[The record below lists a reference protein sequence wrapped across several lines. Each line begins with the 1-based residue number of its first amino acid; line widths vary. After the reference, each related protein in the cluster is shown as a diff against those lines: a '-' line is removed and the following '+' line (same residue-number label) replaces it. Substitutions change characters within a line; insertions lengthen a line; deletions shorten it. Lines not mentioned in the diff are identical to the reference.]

1 MTKGLIPVLR
11 RPPLDILPS
20 LKRTGFTHLNDK
32 TSTFM
37 KPKPYMEYRVFA
49 SCPALNPFFLPFVLM
64 LSLCLFTFGQDE
76 NTRIFTIFTSS
87 GCGCT
92 GSGGVP
98 WTFTSHE
105 MVLEDLQGE
114 CPDIDF
120 VHWEGT
126 LADAV
131 REMESNRGDYD
142 GVVIVGRMDRDY
154 RLAFTGLPT
163 IVVYNLFEF
172 MDAQP
177 YHLFVTGKTDHD
189 RNVLQDGR
197 DYPETRVLTATLDR
211 RNVCDPAVTAAMFD
225 DLVYKIRLIRVIK
238 ELRETRILMVKRDSG
253 EVIAGVN
260 YRGDLHQHFPPDH
273 NARYISK
280 FEELFGAEIVPVEA
294 EEFYETYG
302 NIDMARAEEVA
313 ERWMEEARKVEAS
326 RPEVVKTARAYLAF
340 DALREK
346 YSCHAISTHIRT
358 VTGSGEPEDRF
369 WPGLGLEL
377 GFKTRGIQA
386 VCQNYP
392 DMLIAEI
399 MGYLMTGRPSML
411 GDYMYDTY
419 NSTEI
424 LLHCGLPVNPYG
436 DERRLPYT
444 IRTHAESPV
453 RDIPSEPGSST
464 GITAEWPAGETVTFW
479 EVHSLT
485 REIRLHTGTLV
496 DGRAVY
502 RGGEDLENVM
512 CTAKIIA
519 RVDDIEKI
527 RDQFQP
533 YLYGIHRI
541 ATLGDLRQQIRDM
554 GKLLGFKV
562 IEMDR

>member
-1 MTKGLIPVLR
+1 MKKIVVFLMIMLPV
-11 RPPLDILPS
+11 S
-20 LKRTGFTHLNDK
+20 LL
-32 TSTFM
+32 TF
-37 KPKPYMEYRVFA
+37 
-49 SCPALNPFFLPFVLM
+49 SQGGNN
-64 LSLCLFTFGQDE
+64 SGQNRNTTRQE
-76 NTRIFTIFTSS
+76 GNSPGQSEKTRIFTIFTSS

-92 GSGGVP
+92 GSGGAP
-98 WTFTSHE
+98 WTFTTHE
-105 MVLEDLQGE
+105 MVLANLQRE

-120 VHWEGT
+120 VNWEG
-126 LADAV
+126 AYEDAV
-131 REMESNRGDYD
+131 REVETNTESYD
-142 GVVIVGRMDRDY
+142 GVLIVGRIDWDY

-177 YHLFVTGKTDHD
+177 YHLFETGETDQE
-189 RNVLQDGR
+189 RSVLKGGR
-197 DYPETRVLTATLDR
+197 DYPETRILTATLDR
-211 RNVCDPAVTAAMFD
+211 RNVCAPSVTEAMFD
-225 DLVYKIRLIRVIK
+225 DLVYKIRLIRAIQ
-238 ELRETRILMVKRDSG
+238 ELGQTRILMVKRDSG
-253 EVIAGVN
+253 EVIASVN
-260 YRGDLHQHFPPDH
+260 YRGDYNQYFPPDH
-273 NARYISK
+273 NSRTTAQLK
-280 FEELFGAEIVPVEA
+280 ELFGAEIVPVEA
-294 EEFYETYG
+294 EEFFETYA
-302 NIDMARAEEVA
+302 NTDIRSAEEVA
-313 ERWMEEARKVEAS
+313 GKWIDDAREVEAS
-326 RPEVVKTARAYLAF
+326 REEVVKTARAYLAF
-340 DALREK
+340 DELREK
-346 YSCHAISTHIRT
+346 YDCNAVSTHIRR
-358 VTGSGEPEDRF
+358 VAGSGKLEHRF

-399 MGYLMTGRPSML
+399 MGYLLTGRPSML
-411 GDYMYDTY
+411 GDYMYDTF

-424 LLHCGLPVNPYG
+424 LLHCGIPVNPYG

-464 GITAEWPAGETVTFW
+464 GITTEWPAGEIVTFW

-496 DGRAVY
+496 DGNVVY
-502 RGGEDLENVM
+502 SGGEELENVM

-519 RVDDIEKI
+519 RVENIEKI
-527 RDQFQP
+527 RDQFRP

-541 ATLGDLRQQIRDM
+541 ATLGDLRQQIKDL
-554 GKLLGFKV
+554 GKLIGFRV